1 MAGFSSETRN
11 GMRDTRP
18 GQRYDHL
25 TILSRWNRRINCSPS
40 SRRSP
45 LLELIFDLIAE
56 FLLQCIVEAL
66 AEIGL
71 HSTAKPSR
79 KPPNPWLA
87 AIGYAIF
94 GATAGVISLFVLPE
108 SFVQGETWRVVN
120 LAVTPV
126 LAGLSMAALGAW
138 RTRRGQQTLR
148 LDRFSYGYLFA
159 LCMAIVRF
167 HFAA

>member
-1 MAGFSSETRN
+1 
-11 GMRDTRP
+11 
-18 GQRYDHL
+18 
-25 TILSRWNRRINCSPS
+25 
-40 SRRSP
+40 
-45 LLELIFDLIAE
+45 LLELLFEFFAE
-56 FLLQCIVEAL
+56 FLLQIIVELL

-71 HSTAKPSR
+71 RSATEPFR

-94 GATAGVISLFVLPE
+94 GATAGGISLFVLPE
-108 SFVQGETWRVVN
+108 SLVQEETWRLIN

-126 LAGLSMAALGAW
+126 LAGLAMAAMGAW
-138 RTRRGQQTLR
+138 RARRGQQTLR
-148 LDRFSYGYLFA
+148 IDRFSYGYLFA